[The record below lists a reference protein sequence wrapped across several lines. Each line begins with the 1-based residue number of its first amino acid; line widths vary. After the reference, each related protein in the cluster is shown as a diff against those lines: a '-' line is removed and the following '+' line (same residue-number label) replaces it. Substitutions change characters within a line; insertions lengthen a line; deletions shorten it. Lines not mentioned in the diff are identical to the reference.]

1 MNLMYGNIEFDRTR
15 NELFHI
21 LEIGTKTINH

>member
-21 LEIGTKTINH
+21 LEITKTINH